1 MPTRREWER
10 REKQRR
16 GDDPAL
22 PEGVSEGQASDDA
35 AASEAGGG
43 DFPAGTDS
51 APPLEPGPDTNPA
64 HSLDPK
70 EAYTGRSDQDV
81 TRNTG
86 TGAGGATEWGGGNKN
101 HPSRIAGKPPG
112 G

>member
-1 MPTRREWER
+1 MPTRKEWER
-10 REKQRR
+10 RGKQRR
-16 GDDPAL
+16 GDEPL
-22 PEGVSEGQASDDA
+22 A
-35 AASEAGGG
+35 ADTAEAGEPG
-43 DFPAGTDS
+43 DEP

-70 EAYTGRSDQDV
+70 DAYTGRSDQDV

-86 TGAGGATEWGGGNKN
+86 TGAGGATEYGGGNKN

>member
-1 MPTRREWER
+1 MPTRKEWER

-16 GDDPAL
+16 GDEPLTADTA
-22 PEGVSEGQASDDA
+22 
-35 AASEAGGG
+35 EAGEPG
-43 DFPAGTDS
+43 DEP

-70 EAYTGRSDQDV
+70 DAYTGRSDQDV

-86 TGAGGATEWGGGNKN
+86 TGAGGATEYGGGNKN